1 MKVILIIFFL
11 LNFSPVNARPVEVQ
25 VRDYGWLTSF
35 PVLKDVLDF
44 YLQGVEDD
52 INEEQPIINPSRIN
66 LGTANSSVVASKGLG
81 TDYANDPEKYLIGVG
96 IGVAWDNEKN
106 VAIRDDI
113 SGAAAASS
121 VSFGKRINEDLM
133 GFVNFGT
140 FTYSRIIPS
149 GEIDIA
155 GDIQATNFGLHARY
169 DLGWGGLKLHVGYE
183 YNANTINLSSTLDEP
198 LEVDTGGSGVLQG
211 RLTGRPTYKVKTR
224 THSIP
229 IEVSKSFSFL
239 SVFSVYGGLGVD
251 ANYGTS
257 KGEGEIKGDVATLA
271 CTSGICAGE
280 TVLPQLEAVANY
292 DAESKIRNVS
302 MRGFAGVQVDL
313 PLRLHAYGQVEKVF
327 GNEIMGVSAGLK
339 YSF

>member
-1 MKVILIIFFL
+1 MKIFIAL
-11 LNFSPVNARPVEVQ
+11 LLLLSFSDSFGRAIEVR

-44 YLQGVEDD
+44 YLQGVEND
-52 INEEQPIINPSRIN
+52 INEEQPIINPSRFN
-66 LGTANSSVVASKGLG
+66 LGTTNSSVLASKGLG
-81 TDYANDPEKYLIGVG
+81 TDYVNDPEKYLIGVG
-96 IGVAWDNEKN
+96 VGVAWDNEKN

-140 FTYSRIIPS
+140 FTYSRIIPT
-149 GEIDIA
+149 GDIDIA
-155 GDIQATNFGLHARY
+155 GDINATNFGVHARY

-183 YNANTINLSSTLDEP
+183 FNSNTISLSSNLDEP
-198 LEVDTGGSGVLQG
+198 IEVDTGGSGVLEG

-229 IEVSKSFSFL
+229 VEVSKSVSFL
-239 SVFSVYGGLGVD
+239 SVFSLYGGLGVD

-271 CTSGICAGE
+271 CSSGLCAGE

-292 DAESKIRNVS
+292 DAESKIRNVTL
-302 MRGFAGVQVDL
+302 RGFAGLQVDL
-313 PLRLHAYGQVEKVF
+313 PFKLHAYGQVEKVF
-327 GNEIMGVSAGLK
+327 GNEVTGLSAGMK